1 MNLQE
6 FWNGFKQSKIAV
18 NTRTQQEYNRFL
30 QLFDREELKRS
41 DLPINN
47 WPLFENETTMVYD
60 GCLYAGKADF
70 RKEEG
75 YEIILFEQLQ
85 GMINE
90 MFGFARAIKSYCDGR
105 GCTSCIFYCDCEC
118 ECGVGNPN
126 HWDLSSQKEY
136 APKLRTEEKE
146 SLKKIVEKCKWLAC
160 DKPGAV
166 YAYANKPKRDDS
178 LGSWHD
184 CAIDGAFMYVV
195 NKAIIPSLFEW
206 CKWEDEPWYIPDL
219 LG

>member
-6 FWNGFKQSKIAV
+6 FWNGFKQSKVAV
-18 NTRTQQEYNRFL
+18 NVKTQEEYNRFL
-30 QLFDREELKRS
+30 QLFDREGLKRS
-41 DLPINN
+41 DPPINS
-47 WPLFENETTMVYD
+47 WPLFENKTTMIYD
-60 GCLYAGKADF
+60 GCLYAGKAYF
-70 RKEEG
+70 CKVEG

-90 MFGFARAIKSYCDGR
+90 MFDLARTIKSYCDGR
-105 GCTSCIFYCDCEC
+105 RCTSCIFYCDCG
-118 ECGVGNPN
+118 CGVGNPN
-126 HWDLSSQKEY
+126 YWDLSQKEY
-136 APKLRTEEKE
+136 VPKLRAEEKE
-146 SLKKIVEKCKWLAC
+146 SLKKIVEKYKWIAC
-160 DKPGAV
+160 DKRGAV
-166 YAYANKPKRDDS
+166 YVYANEPKRDDS

-184 CAIDGAFMYVV
+184 CTIDGAFMYVV